1 MPEVKGQATVLLVRD
16 VQRSMAYYRNKLG
29 FEVMSFEE
37 NPSHYAFANRGECW
51 LHFACWAGVEPKP
64 NSVLVPPD
72 MFDAYLY
79 VDDIPALHE
88 DFLERGAEL
97 LHGPEEREWTSAEIR
112 VRDPDGYVLAFG
124 QLDD

>member
-1 MPEVKGQATVLLVRD
+1 VLLVRN
-16 VQRSMAYYRNKLG
+16 VEQSMAYYRDKLG
-29 FEVMSFEE
+29 FEVTSFEE

-51 LHFACWAGVEPKP
+51 FHFACWGGVEPKP
-64 NSVLVPPD
+64 NSELVPPD

-88 DFLERGAEL
+88 EFVKRGADL
-97 LHGPEEREWTSAEIR
+97 VHGPEEREWTSAEIR

-124 QLDD
+124 QLD